1 MNRIFKVAFTVLGFV
16 LFAAGAWLTSFGS
29 DDMQLKPR
37 QVTLTDVAV
46 TFESVKDNTPSS
58 IVGSFVDTETGRAFK
73 ATINDA
79 TYVHFKVASNQP
91 LAMVKEVSIDT
102 LYGVEQ
108 GKYSYALGIL
118 FKLLGA
124 IVIVSAF
131 QVWFDDVKVWWKS
144 RKTTIPHSSS

>member
-16 LFAAGAWLTSFGS
+16 LFAAGSWLTSFGS

-46 TFESVKDNTPSS
+46 TFESVKDNTPLS

-79 TYVHFKVASNQP
+79 AYVHFKVASNQP

-102 LYGVEQ
+102 VYGVEQ

-124 IVIVSAF
+124 IVIVSSF
-131 QVWFDDVKVWWKS
+131 QIWFDGLKAWWKQ
-144 RKTTIPHSSS
+144 RKQTSAENSA